1 MKSHLK
7 INNITI
13 RRKLF
18 IAMLILSVLPVA
30 VVTFFSM
37 QTIYNTMYRQ
47 IIDSRRMSINWL
59 QDRLELS
66 IEKYISQFY
75 EFEVNKQFKND
86 ILTWCGT
93 DEGLDYAAK
102 LRFISLL
109 NSSISIDGSINSIE
123 LYNLA
128 TNEVLVA
135 QRSGAKLLK
144 SENSYPVW
152 SKRSPDRQSN
162 IIFMRDGNEIL
173 ILHRINL
180 FETNTPLAMMIVRVK
195 PSAFESILSNIKATA
210 DESIILLN
218 DEDKLITTD
227 TGLGTTPPED
237 TAMEHLKELQTSKG
251 NETLIDNHF
260 YFYQSVNGGKL
271 QVIQI
276 VPMTIITR
284 AVGQT
289 LLIGILVAI
298 LTILTAVVLSAL
310 LSRIISEPIVQ
321 LSNKMR
327 HITLKDAEAAEYTPR
342 ADEIGQLQDSFNVMI
357 SRNQEL
363 ITREYQSKIEKRE
376 AQLRALQA
384 QINPHFMYNTLQV
397 IGGMALKKQAP
408 EIYTVTT
415 ALSDIMRYSLN
426 FSREMVLLHEEIKYL
441 NSYLMI
447 QNRRFDDRMDI
458 DIRIEK
464 TLMNYLVPKLI
475 LQPILEN
482 SFEHGLANKSGG
494 WKLGLNAELDA
505 QGDLRITVSD
515 NGLGIP
521 EDRLAAINASFL
533 SDTDNAMGLASH
545 IGLKNVN
552 ARIRLKFGNQYGISV
567 ASTEG
572 EGTVVTVRMKAEKE
586 DHDELSGNNY

>member
-1 MKSHLK
+1 MKNHIK
-7 INNITI
+7 INNMTI

-37 QTIYNTMYRQ
+37 QTIYSTMYRQ

-66 IEKYISQFY
+66 TEKYISQFY
-75 EFEVNKQFKND
+75 EFEVNKQFKSD
-86 ILTWCGT
+86 ILAWCGT

-102 LRFISLL
+102 WRLISLL
-109 NSSISIDGSINSIE
+109 NAAISIDGNVNSIE
-123 LYNLA
+123 LYNLD

-135 QRSGAKLLK
+135 QRSGASIIKA
-144 SENSYPVW
+144 SDHYAVW
-152 SKRSPDRQSN
+152 NNRNPNQQSN

-173 ILHRINL
+173 ILHRVNL
-180 FETNTPLAMMIVRVK
+180 FETKTPLAMIIIRVK

-210 DESIILLN
+210 DESIVLLN
-218 DEDKLITTD
+218 DEDELITSD
-227 TGLGTTPPED
+227 TGLGITPPEN
-237 TAMEHLKELQTSKG
+237 TAMVHLKELQASG
-251 NETLIDNHF
+251 GEETLIGNHF
-260 YFYQSVNGGKL
+260 YLYKSVNGGKL

-276 VPMTIITR
+276 VPITTITQ
-284 AVGQT
+284 AVAQT
-289 LLIGILVAI
+289 LIIGVLVAI
-298 LTILTAVVLSAL
+298 LTILTAVALSVL

-321 LSNKMR
+321 LSNRMR
-327 HITLKDAEAAEYTPR
+327 HITLKDAAADNYTPR
-342 ADEIGQLQDSFNVMI
+342 TDEIGQLQDSFNVMI

-397 IGGMALKKQAP
+397 IGGMSLKKQAP

-426 FSREMVLLHEEIKYL
+426 FSREMVLLREEIKYL

-447 QNRRFDDRMDI
+447 QNRRFDNRIDI

-464 TLMNYLVPKLI
+464 ALMNYLVPKLI

-482 SFEHGLANKSGG
+482 SFEHGLAEKSGG
-494 WKLGLNAELDA
+494 WKLGLSAEVDA

-515 NGLGIP
+515 NGLGIS

-552 ARIRLKFGNQYGISV
+552 ARIRLRFGNEYGISV
-567 ASTEG
+567 ISTEG
-572 EGTVVTVRMKAEKE
+572 DGTVVTVLMKAEKE
-586 DHDELSGNNY
+586 DHDDLSGSDY

>member
-1 MKSHLK
+1 MKNHLK
-7 INNITI
+7 INNMTI
-13 RRKLF
+13 RHKLF

-30 VVTFFSM
+30 VVTLFSM

-66 IEKYISQFY
+66 IEKYIGQFY
-75 EFEVNKQFKND
+75 EFEVNKEFKND

-102 LRFISLL
+102 LRFISQL
-109 NSSISIDGSINSIE
+109 NASISMDGSINSIE

-128 TNEVLVA
+128 TDEVLVA

-144 SENSYPVW
+144 AEDGYQVW

-180 FETNTPLAMMIVRVK
+180 FETNTPLAMIIVRVK
-195 PSAFESILSNIKATA
+195 PSAFENILSNIKATA
-210 DESIILLN
+210 DESIVLLN

-227 TGLGTTPPED
+227 IGLGTTPPED
-237 TAMEHLKELQTSKG
+237 TAMEHLKELQASKG

-298 LTILTAVVLSAL
+298 LTILTAVALSAL
-310 LSRIISEPIVQ
+310 LSRIISGPIIQ
-321 LSNKMR
+321 LSNRMR

-342 ADEIGQLQDSFNVMI
+342 ADEIGQLQDSFNIMI
-357 SRNQEL
+357 SRNQKL

-426 FSREMVLLHEEIKYL
+426 FSREMVLLREEIKYL

-447 QNRRFDDRMDI
+447 QNRRFEDRMDI

-464 TLMNYLVPKLI
+464 ELMNYLVPKLI

-494 WKLGLNAELDA
+494 WKLALHAELDA

-521 EDRLAAINASFL
+521 EERLAAINASFL

-572 EGTVVTVRMKAEKE
+572 EGTLVTVRMKAEKE
-586 DHDELSGNNY
+586 DHDELSGSNY